1 MQEKPIFSNPEQDS
15 GKDTGRTHG
24 SGNKKNRQRLSEAEF
39 GFFLWGMIDPR
50 RPGILF
56 LGTPDFAA
64 ASLKKLLD
72 MNARVLAVVTAPDKP
87 AGRGLQ
93 LRESPVK
100 IVAQEAG
107 LPVFQPEK
115 LRDPDFLEAIRRL
128 EPDLGI
134 VVAFRML
141 PEAVWNMP
149 RLGTFNLHAS
159 LLPAYRGA
167 APIHHALMNGETETG
182 LSTFF
187 LQHAIDT
194 GDLLMQ
200 KRIPVFPDDN
210 LGSLSTRM
218 QEEGAELVCQTLK
231 GIGENRF
238 SPVPQDE
245 SRVSY
250 APKITP
256 ETCRI
261 DPSCPAEKIHNQ
273 IRGLS
278 PFPGAFLETPAGKIK
293 ITASTLLPLAC
304 NGTPP
309 GTFRRQEPY
318 DLQLATGDYWLSV
331 NEIQPE
337 GRKRM
342 SARDFLIGNKAEIL
356 NQKT

>member
-1 MQEKPIFSNPEQDS
+1 M
-15 GKDTGRTHG
+15 KDPL
-24 SGNKKNRQRLSEAEF
+24 Q
-39 GFFLWGMIDPR
+39 
-50 RPGILF
+50 PGILF
-56 LGTPDFAA
+56 LGTPEFAA
-64 ASLKKLLD
+64 ASLKKLLG
-72 MNARVLAVVTAPDKP
+72 MGARVLAVVTAPDKP

-100 IVAQEAG
+100 TVAREAG

-115 LRDPDFLEAIRRL
+115 LRDPGFLESIRRL
-128 EPDLGI
+128 DADLGI

-141 PEAVWNMP
+141 PEVVWNMP

-194 GDLLMQ
+194 GHLLMQ
-200 KRIPVFPDDN
+200 EKVTIYPEDN
-210 LGSLSTRM
+210 LGTLSTRM
-218 QEEGAELVCQTLK
+218 QEEGAGLVARTLD
-231 GIGENRF
+231 GIREGRLR
-238 SPVPQDE
+238 PLPQDE

-261 DPSCPAEKIHNQ
+261 HPSRPAQAIHNQ

-278 PFPGAFLETPAGKIK
+278 PAPGAFLETPAGKIK
-293 ITASTLLPLAC
+293 ITASRLLTLPCTGIPA
-304 NGTPP
+304 
-309 GTFRRQEPY
+309 GTFRREEPF
-318 DLQLATGDYWLSV
+318 DLQMATGDRWLSV
-331 NEIQPE
+331 TELQPE

-342 SARDFLIGNKAEIL
+342 SARDFLIGNKAETL